1 MTRSSA
7 LNFNWEAITL
17 SAYKT
22 LGELKLREFPIPADK
37 IKCKGVK
44 IASYQKYSKL
54 TDCSIQEITCG
65 NELKDA
71 FLLKGLRPGLTLI
84 LYNDE
89 ANNRRMKHTLWH
101 EIGHIKCGHK
111 QHGPQEEIEAHFFAS
126 QANAPNALIKEI
138 ARRGYSITTS
148 FLMSCFGL
156 SQEAASKKTDYLKRY
171 PFSHSNEYD
180 EILLA
185 QFSNFINVKYPLK
198 AKKAHDDYYDELE
211 QERKG
216 WY

>member
-1 MTRSSA
+1 MMTRSNA

-17 SAYKT
+17 SAYRT
-22 LGELKLREFPIPADK
+22 LVELKLQNFPIPTDK

-44 IASYQKYSKL
+44 IASYQEYSRRTGL
-54 TDCSIQEITCG
+54 SIQEITCG

-71 FLLKGLRPGLTLI
+71 FLLKNLRPGLTLI

-89 ANNRRMKHTLWH
+89 ANNSRMKHTLWH

-138 ARRGYSITTS
+138 AKRGHSINVS
-148 FLMSCFGL
+148 FLVNCFGL
-156 SQEAASKKTDYLKRY
+156 SQEAANKKVDYLKRY

-185 QFSNFINVKYPLK
+185 QFSNFINTKFPLK
-198 AKKAHDDYYDELE
+198 AKKVYDDYYDEME
-211 QERKG
+211 QERKS
-216 WY
+216 W